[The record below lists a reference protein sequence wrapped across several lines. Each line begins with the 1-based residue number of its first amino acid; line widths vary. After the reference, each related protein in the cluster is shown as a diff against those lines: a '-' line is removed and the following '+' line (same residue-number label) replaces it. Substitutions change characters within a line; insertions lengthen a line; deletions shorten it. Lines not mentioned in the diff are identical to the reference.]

1 MGLSTTIPSIAIK
14 KLIPVLQT
22 QVMQLIDITSLIEI
36 AVNSLPL
43 NIKCND
49 PKIQNIKQQLENV
62 QLLLLNINKIKDA
75 MGKLS
80 QSFNI
85 ISGIAATVEVVQLAI
100 PAVPGVPQ
108 GPFAKLANIAST
120 LDKNCKSAAKCL
132 ASILASID
140 LATSKLDSVVAFAII
155 KLTSIC
161 SNQTFAVNANVQTEI
176 LKLTEQSK
184 TPLDG
189 QTTET
194 AAEGKYTSKFYNK
207 YNVSQ
212 EDLDSLDTII
222 FDLNELELK
231 VADYLQEAP
240 SKVYSGNTPPDNAL
254 GKIGDFYNDLLNREI
269 YGPKPLDSVWLGKN
283 NTPIKY

>member
-22 QVMQLIDITSLIEI
+22 QVTKLIDITSLIEI

-49 PKIQNIKQQLENV
+49 PKIQNIKQQLDNV

-85 ISGIAATVEVVQLAI
+85 ISGIAAGVEVVQLAI
-100 PAVPGVPQ
+100 PAAPGVPQ

-161 SNQTFAVNANVQTEI
+161 SNQTFAVNKNVQTEI

-184 TPLDG
+184 TPPVGAL
-189 QTTET
+189 EN
-194 AAEGKYTSKFYNK
+194 AAKAGYNSKFYNK

-222 FDLNELELK
+222 YDLNELELT
-231 VADYLQEAP
+231 VTDYLQEAP
-240 SKVYSGNTPPDNAL
+240 SKVYSGNSIPDPEL
-254 GKIGDFYNDLLNREI
+254 GKIGDFYNDLSNQEI
-269 YGPKPLDSVWLGKN
+269 YGPKPLDSGWN
-283 NTPIKY
+283 DTPIKY